1 MLIVWIYL
9 DILKAERL
17 NLCSAHSLK
26 PHVPLESVSQ
36 LPVSPTLRVQAPSS
50 EVPEPWH
57 NCMGSKQKAFPT
69 PQPPSF
75 RKFNSSHS

>member
-17 NLCSAHSLK
+17 NLRSTHSLK
-26 PHVPLESVSQ
+26 PNVPLESVSQ
-36 LPVSPTLRVQAPSS
+36 LPAPTLRVQAPSS

-69 PQPPSF
+69 PQPPGF
-75 RKFNSSHS
+75 RKFSSSHS